1 MFKRSQTEQKK
12 TSAQAFNTAKV
23 SKVDKLCFATSPSA
37 ASFDLSTFI

>member
-23 SKVDKLCFATSPSA
+23 SKVDKLCFATPSA
-37 ASFDLSTFI
+37 ASTDFSTFI